1 MKETTGVIGIA
12 GGTWDYRRVD
22 AAIPALTLLLRL
34 TFGFYFVWSGFDKL
48 ITHFTA
54 QGFLLHSTQGP
65 LKDLFMDMGQSGTA
79 LNLIDPLVV
88 YGQIL
93 IGLAL
98 IFGLFTRFALFAG
111 IIQLSL
117 FYLAQLWP
125 ANNPFLDQHIFYILT
140 MGLLAAL
147 GAGRVFGLDGVIERW
162 EPIRRVR
169 PLQYALG

>member
-12 GGTWDYRRVD
+12 GGTWDYRGVD

-48 ITHFTA
+48 VTHFTA

-65 LKDLFMDMGQSGTA
+65 LKDLFIDMGQSGTA

-117 FYLAQLWP
+117 FYVAQLWP
-125 ANNPFLDQHIFYILT
+125 ENNPFLDQHIFYILT

-162 EPIRRVR
+162 EPVRHVR

>member
-1 MKETTGVIGIA
+1 MKERTDAIGVA
-12 GGTWDYRRVD
+12 KRNWDYSRVD
-22 AAIPALTLLLRL
+22 VAIPALTLLLRL

-48 ITHFTA
+48 ITNFTA
-54 QGFLLHSTQGP
+54 QGFLIHSTQGP
-65 LKDLFMDMGQSGTA
+65 LKDLFMDMGQSSAA
-79 LNLIDPLVV
+79 LNLVDPLVV
-88 YGQIL
+88 YGQIF

-98 IFGLFTRFALFAG
+98 IFGLFTRFALYAG

-140 MGLLAAL
+140 MALLAAL

-162 EPIRRVR
+162 KPVRHVR

>member
-1 MKETTGVIGIA
+1 MKETTGIIGIA
-12 GGTWDYRRVD
+12 GRNWDYQRVD
-22 AAIPALTLLLRL
+22 AAVPAFMLLLRL
-34 TFGFYFVWSGFDKL
+34 AFGFYFVWSGFDKL

-125 ANNPFLDQHIFYILT
+125 ENNPFLDQHIFYILT

-162 EPIRRVR
+162 EPVRHAR

>member
-1 MKETTGVIGIA
+1 MKETTGGIGIA
-12 GGTWDYRRVD
+12 GRTRDYRRLD
-22 AAIPALTLLLRL
+22 AAIPAFTLLLRL
-34 TFGFYFVWSGFDKL
+34 AFGFYFAWSGFDKL
-48 ITHFTA
+48 ITHFSA

-65 LKDLFMDMGQSGTA
+65 LKDMFMDMGQSGTA
-79 LNLIDPLVV
+79 LNLIDPLVI

-98 IFGLFTRFALFAG
+98 IFGLFTRSALFAG

-117 FYLAQLWP
+117 FYVAQLWP

-162 EPIRRVR
+162 EPVRHVR
-169 PLQYALG
+169 PLHYALG